1 VRGRVGGSPGGRRDI
16 AALALRAG
24 AWAFVACIVL
34 QFFFVGLDA
43 FEAPGLEGLHRDFA
57 YTYGWLAPILVL
69 LAVLAD
75 APARLLSTAVVL
87 LVAFALQTYLP
98 LIAASLPTIASLHA
112 ILALAIAWI
121 AVRLARLTGDIPSL
135 GGTPD
140 R

>member
-1 VRGRVGGSPGGRRDI
+1 VRGLVGGSAGGGRHL

-69 LAVLAD
+69 LAVLGE
-75 APARLLSTAVVL
+75 APLRVLVTTVLL
-87 LVAFALQTYLP
+87 LVAFAVQTYLP
-98 LIAASLPTIASLHA
+98 LIAASLPTISSLHA
-112 ILALAIAWI
+112 ILALGIAWI
-121 AVRLARLTGDIPSL
+121 AVRLARLTGEIPSPR
-135 GGTPD
+135 GTPG